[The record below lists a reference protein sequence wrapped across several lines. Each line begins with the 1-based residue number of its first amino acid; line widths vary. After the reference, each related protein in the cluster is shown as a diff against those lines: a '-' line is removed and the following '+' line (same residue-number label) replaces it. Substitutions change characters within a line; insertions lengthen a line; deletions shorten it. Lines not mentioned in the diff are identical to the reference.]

1 MRLVCTQEV
10 HDSDDAGV
18 AKGLADERVLAH
30 RLVCHGEDAPSPHRL
45 RRIVSLN
52 ERQVNLES
60 YPIQDEPEG
69 EVRFQYKMSLERMAC

>member
-10 HDSDDAGV
+10 HDSDDAVV

-52 ERQVNLES
+52 ERQVNAG
-60 YPIQDEPEG
+60 Q
-69 EVRFQYKMSLERMAC
+69 